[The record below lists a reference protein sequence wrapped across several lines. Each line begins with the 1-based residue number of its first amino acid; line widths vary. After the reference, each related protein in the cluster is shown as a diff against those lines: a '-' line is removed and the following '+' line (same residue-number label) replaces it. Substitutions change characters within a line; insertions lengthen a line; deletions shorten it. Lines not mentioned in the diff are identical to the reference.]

1 MAINGSS
8 EKNDSIA
15 IMEHSGE
22 MCDGSS
28 LHQQVI
34 NNLKRPRADK
44 LLEDTLANTKP
55 DKCLTKCEIN
65 VLRLIVEGN
74 TNKKIAIELHRSE
87 RTIEY
92 HRNRLMNK
100 LSANSIVDLVKRA
113 IGMGLL

>member
-1 MAINGSS
+1 MATNGSS

-15 IMEHSGE
+15 IMEDSGE
-22 MCDGSS
+22 MCDSSS

-34 NNLKRPRADK
+34 NNLKRPMADK
-44 LLEDTLANTKP
+44 LLEETLTKTRP

-65 VLRLIVEGN
+65 VLRLIIEGN

-92 HRNRLMNK
+92 HRNRLMHK
-100 LSANSIVDLVKRA
+100 LNANSIVDLVKRA
-113 IGMGLL
+113 ISMGLL